1 MLTLVF
7 LSFHSDHHIRRLIK
21 SIDPIYPIIVIENSG
36 NKELKTELEEKHKN
50 VHVEICAENLGFSK
64 GMNLGLKL
72 SKTPYVFLN
81 PADIEISNESL
92 KLLNETVNVFKE
104 FGMICP
110 VYEDKTIHS
119 NYEVWTKENK
129 SINVNLFNKSYALKE
144 VDYIDGTIILNKD
157 IVGQTIFD
165 ENIFIYFE
173 TMDLC
178 KRLIQKNIRLY
189 AMDQITFKHYGSQS
203 HNKRYNH
210 HAQLSRCWHYNWSK
224 FYYFNKH
231 QNYLFALKKILP
243 NLIRATKQYLKTFL
257 FDKKNSQLHKA
268 EISGIFNSVLKK
280 KSNYRSYK

>member
-1 MLTLVF
+1 
-7 LSFHSDHHIRRLIK
+7 
-21 SIDPIYPIIVIENSG
+21 
-36 NKELKTELEEKHKN
+36 
-50 VHVEICAENLGFSK
+50 
-64 GMNLGLKL
+64 
-72 SKTPYVFLN
+72 
-81 PADIEISNESL
+81 
-92 KLLNETVNVFKE
+92 
-104 FGMICP
+104 MICP

-144 VDYIDGTIILNKD
+144 VDYIDGTIILNRD

-203 HNKRYNH
+203 HNKKYNH

-224 FYYFNKH
+224 FYYLNKH
-231 QNYLFALKKILP
+231 QNYLYALKKIYP
-243 NLIRATKQYLKTFL
+243 NFKTLYKPDFRQKIASSWPSSIDDSVAKKDWNWNPLFGIDEMTKIMIEELK
-257 FDKKNSQLHKA
+257 
-268 EISGIFNSVLKK
+268 LKQK
-280 KSNYRSYK
+280 TKLQKT